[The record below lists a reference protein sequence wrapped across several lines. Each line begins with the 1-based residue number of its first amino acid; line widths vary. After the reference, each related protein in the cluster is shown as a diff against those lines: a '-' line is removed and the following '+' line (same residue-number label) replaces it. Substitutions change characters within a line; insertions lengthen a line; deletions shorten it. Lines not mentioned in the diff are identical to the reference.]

1 MLKKVP
7 SLKIKIKLR
16 ILAEK
21 LSKKLFISIFNK
33 KIDLSAKNITCF
45 LKINDQVENIEIMKD
60 KVSQAEV
67 HN

>member
-21 LSKKLFISIFNK
+21 LSKKLFTSIFLQ